1 MAARDHFR
9 AYARRRVDLGAT
21 LRDRQTA
28 DEQPVRVR
36 DLGIGGARV
45 ELADARA
52 TAQRGAPRDAD
63 GWASSPPRP
72 AAALEPDAAVTLE
85 VTAPT
90 LWDPLPLRGTIVWVR
105 RAAAGTPA
113 RAGVRFEHH
122 DAAALYAL
130 HQLLGAHAFE
140 L

>member
-1 MAARDHFR
+1 MAVRDHFR

-36 DLGIGGARV
+36 DLGLGGACI
-45 ELADARA
+45 ELADARP
-52 TAQRGAPRDAD
+52 GDAAA
-63 GWASSPPRP
+63 GWPSSTPRP
-72 AAALEPDAAVTLE
+72 GTTVELDAAVSLE

-90 LWDPLPLRGTIVWVR
+90 LWDPLPLRGTIAWIR
-105 RAAAGTPA
+105 RGGAGKPT

-130 HQLLGAHAFE
+130 HHLLGAHIFD